1 LVHGSSLS
9 GSITEVRGQM
19 TDESWKGGQSSAV
32 VRNRLPSAFC
42 YAMRHALC
50 AMPAAR
56 KTRLN
61 KTRAIAVTL
70 MISVLVGACGY
81 RFAEQEGLP
90 GGGHRL
96 FVKVFQN
103 RTQETGVEN
112 IFTAALLSELTLRKT
127 DELVGSMDNAD
138 VVLSGVVEE
147 VSIGTI
153 AARTKDTASERRV
166 AVTVNV
172 KLSKQ
177 EGGVVWAAKGFSD
190 NEAYRVDD
198 NPERTDQNR
207 RDAIRLLSRRIAEKV
222 VNRLSDNF

>member
-1 LVHGSSLS
+1 MRYAPCSLR
-9 GSITEVRGQM
+9 IVTEMV
-19 TDESWKGGQSSAV
+19 
-32 VRNRLPSAFC
+32 
-42 YAMRHALC
+42 
-50 AMPAAR
+50 
-56 KTRLN
+56 LN
-61 KTRAIAVTL
+61 KSKFSAIIILVV
-70 MISVLVGACGY
+70 VLCGACGY
-81 RFAEQEGLP
+81 RFSEQEGLP
-90 GGGHRL
+90 GGTHRL

-112 IFTAALLSELTLRKT
+112 VVTGALLSELTLRKT

-147 VSIGTI
+147 VTIGTI
-153 AARTKDTASERRV
+153 AKKKDTASERRV
-166 AVTVNV
+166 TVTVSA
-172 KLSKQ
+172 KLMKQ

-190 NEAYRVDD
+190 NEAYLIDD

>member
-1 LVHGSSLS
+1 MPIV
-9 GSITEVRGQM
+9 TEM
-19 TDESWKGGQSSAV
+19 D
-32 VRNRLPSAFC
+32 
-42 YAMRHALC
+42 
-50 AMPAAR
+50 
-56 KTRLN
+56 LN
-61 KTRAIAVTL
+61 NSRIIAVTL
-70 MISVLVGACGY
+70 MIGTLYWACGY

-90 GGGHRL
+90 GGTHRL

-103 RTQETGVEN
+103 PTQETGVEN
-112 IFTAALLSELTLRKT
+112 IVTAALLSELTLRKT

-147 VSIGTI
+147 VAIGTI
-153 AARTKDTASERRV
+153 AAKKKDTASERRV
-166 AVTVNV
+166 TVIVSV
-172 KLSKQ
+172 KLTKQ

-190 NEAYRVDD
+190 NEAYLVDD